1 VVTAVQGS
9 GAMQRRDELAIGVAA
24 GVDYR
29 LVRRVY
35 RGEANVHP
43 TLAAAVR
50 AAAER
55 LGYPAPP
62 FPVVATLPVPASAE
76 ARPR

>member
-1 VVTAVQGS
+1 
-9 GAMQRRDELAIGVAA
+9 MQRRDELAIGVAA

-29 LVRRVY
+29 FVRRVY
-35 RGEANVHP
+35 RGERNVHP

-55 LGYPAPP
+55 LGYPAP
-62 FPVVATLPVPASAE
+62 ATAELPPLQAPSE
-76 ARPR
+76 AYAR